1 MPITIVV
8 PTIREESLAR
18 FLELWRSEFYEHRV
32 IIVEDNPEATFR
44 TPEWVEHYSWK
55 DVDRVLGQDSWIIPR
70 RTDCVRSFGY
80 YLAYLKPTEFV
91 VTLDDD
97 CYPEA
102 TYEGGYLSEMRLALE
117 TQWADDRW
125 YNTLGPDPVYPRGY
139 PYDIRERLQSTA
151 IHHGMWS
158 NVPDLDAR
166 TQSRLPDYRT
176 PPFRS
181 IARVPT
187 GRYFPMCG
195 MNLAFRR
202 EVIPL
207 MYFMLMGKD
216 RYERPW
222 PVDRFGD
229 IWSGLMAK
237 RVLDHLG
244 WAVSSGAPSVHHS
257 RASNVETNLLKETPA
272 YPFNEQLWR
281 AVSSTPL
288 HADTATGCYFELAD
302 GLAMYGPYWTE
313 LRKAMRIWASL
324 FESVDSI
331 HANGD
336 REDSQTWQAKLH
348 KVRP

>member
-1 MPITIVV
+1 MAVTIVV
-8 PTIREESLAR
+8 PTIREESLAQ
-18 FLELWRSEFYEHRV
+18 FLELWRSEFYGHRV
-32 IIVEDNPEATFR
+32 IVVEDNPEATFA
-44 TPEWVEHYSWK
+44 TPTWVEHYSWA
-55 DVDRVLGQDSWIIPR
+55 DIDRALGEDSWIIPR

-102 TYEGGYLSEMRLALE
+102 EYEDGYLSEMRRAMDAR
-117 TQWADDRW
+117 WPDDSW
-125 YNTLGPDPVYPRGY
+125 HNTLGPNGVHPRGY
-139 PYDIRERLQSTA
+139 PYEIRERTRSTA
-151 IHHGMWS
+151 LHHGMWS

-181 IARVPT
+181 IERVAT

-202 EVIPL
+202 EIIPL

-216 RYERPW
+216 LHENPW
-222 PVDRFGD
+222 PFDRFGD
-229 IWSGLMAK
+229 IWAGLMAK

-257 RASNVETNLLKETPA
+257 RASKVEVNLRKETPA
-272 YPFNEQLWR
+272 YPVNEKLWR
-281 AVSSTPL
+281 VVSNTPL
-288 HADTATGCYFELAD
+288 QGDNPASCYAELAE
-302 GLAMYGPYWTE
+302 GLAMDGVYWSN
-313 LRKAMRIWASL
+313 LKRAMRIWSGL
-324 FESVDSI
+324 FESSPSVDRSRE
-331 HANGD
+331 
-336 REDSQTWQAKLH
+336 REDPVAKPAIGIPA
-348 KVRP
+348 R